1 MRFGS
6 CVEAGFVVSGSNVA
20 MAPAQ
25 IYRNAEHQAM
35 EEQVVLIEDPSL
47 DRYMFLGVLRRL
59 TKYEPI
65 VRDRVRTPYV
75 DRPEILDHTVL
86 MPYTSGVVRLY
97 AMLDTREK
105 TMTEVRYAPT
115 PGSRICIVTDG
126 TFLNNYV
133 KVDRPIS
140 VGFQKYSN
148 WPIPLD
154 VNYVTYHIG
163 VFGATGMGKSR
174 LVRALI
180 GEFRKAGIRTIV
192 FDHTGVDYAAYFED
206 NVQSTDVV
214 IPPQIIASVMAKKA
228 GLPWQ
233 TYGEYLEIATL
244 TYVFGEKA
252 RQGTLTGQ
260 SNAPRFWDKEEFL
273 KHLRG
278 QMRRLN
284 ARDST
289 VEKAVLFIDYF
300 VEEEFFDTLNT
311 RSVTPEHVVES
322 ALDGGLTVVDLST
335 DTDLA
340 VKQAIVASVIDA
352 AWRKVK
358 STKKPHQI
366 VFVIDEAQN
375 YAPHEWAISKDAI
388 ETTAREGRK
397 WGLSL
402 VLASQRIAGDV
413 DPSIRA
419 NLGTIF
425 FSKLS
430 SPTDLREIAG
440 YMDLADISEATLS
453 QLAPREFFVAGL
465 LNPLRKPLLLKVFEV
480 T

>member
-1 MRFGS
+1 MKIGS
-6 CVEAGFVVSGSNVA
+6 CIEAGFVVSGSNVA

-25 IYRNAEHQAM
+25 IYRNAEHQTM
-35 EEQVVLIEDPSL
+35 EEQVVLVEDPSL
-47 DRYMFLGVLRRL
+47 DRYAFLGVLRRI

-97 AMLDTREK
+97 AMLDTKEK
-105 TMTEVRYAPT
+105 ALMEVRHAPT

-126 TFLNNYV
+126 SFLNSYIR
-133 KVDRPIS
+133 VDKHIS
-140 VGFQKYSN
+140 VGLQKYSN

-154 VNYVTYHIG
+154 INYIPYHIG

-174 LVRALI
+174 LIRALL
-180 GEFRKAGIRTIV
+180 GEFKRVGIRAIV
-192 FDHTGVDYAAYFED
+192 FDHTGIDYAAHFEGHI
-206 NVQSTDVV
+206 QSTDVS
-214 IPPQIIASVMAKKA
+214 IPPQIIASVIAKKA

-233 TYGEYLEIATL
+233 TYGEYLEIAAL
-244 TYVFGEKA
+244 TYVFGERT
-252 RQGTLTGQ
+252 RQGTLAEQ
-260 SNAPRFWDKEEFL
+260 SHAPRFWDKEEFL

-289 VEKAVLFIDYF
+289 VEKAALFIDYF

-311 RSVTPEHVVES
+311 RNTLPEHIVER
-322 ALDGGLTVVDLST
+322 ALDEGLLVIDLSA

-340 VKQAIVASVIDA
+340 VKQAIVASVINA
-352 AWRKVK
+352 AWRRVK
-358 STKKPHQI
+358 SAKTPQQM

-375 YAPHEWAISKDAI
+375 YAPNEWAISKDAI

-402 VLASQRIAGDV
+402 VLASQRIAGDI

-465 LNPLRKPLLLKVFEV
+465 LNPLRKPLLVRVFEV